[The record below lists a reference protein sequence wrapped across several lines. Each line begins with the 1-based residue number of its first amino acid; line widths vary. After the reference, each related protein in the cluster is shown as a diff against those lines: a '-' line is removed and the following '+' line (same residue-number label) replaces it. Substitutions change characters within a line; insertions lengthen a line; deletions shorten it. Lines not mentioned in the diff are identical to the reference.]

1 MAFPVLR
8 RWQRRHAEP
17 AVAHWRRLLELA
29 DVTGTLCAVD
39 ARPGRSRSGP
49 AAQALADLACAGDA
63 ACMHV
68 IDSDDHVLLPF
79 RDASC
84 DAIVLGPRIS
94 DLDETARDTLLDE
107 GRRVLRPGGHL
118 MIVVPSGD
126 GRGALRAPDVEWL
139 PGTPPGWW
147 SEALDERFAE
157 TRYARFSRRLDVIL
171 AVSPAPTLCR

>member
-1 MAFPVLR
+1 MALPGLR

-17 AVAHWRRLLELA
+17 AVTHWRKLLELA
-29 DVTGTLCAVD
+29 EVTGTLCAVD
-39 ARPGRSRSGP
+39 AETGRSRSGP

-63 ACMHV
+63 RCTHV
-68 IDSDDHVLLPF
+68 IDSDNHVLLPF
-79 RDASC
+79 GDASC

-94 DLDETARDTLLDE
+94 GLDETARDTLLDE

-118 MIVVPSGD
+118 MIVVPRSDPQATFGLP
-126 GRGALRAPDVEWL
+126 GIEWL

-147 SEALDERFAE
+147 SEALNERFAE

-171 AVSPAPTLCR
+171 AVRNA

>member
-1 MAFPVLR
+1 MALSGLR
-8 RWQRRHAEP
+8 RWQRRHTEL
-17 AVAHWRRLLELA
+17 AVERWRKLLELA
-29 DVTGTLCAVD
+29 EVTGRLCAVD
-39 ARPGRSRSGP
+39 ARPGGRGRSSGP
-49 AAQALADLACAGDA
+49 AAQALADLACAGDVS
-63 ACMHV
+63 CTHV

-79 RDASC
+79 ADASC
-84 DAIVLGPRIS
+84 DAIVLGPRVS
-94 DLDETARDTLLDE
+94 GLDETERDTLLDE

-126 GRGALRAPDVEWL
+126 PSVALRLPDLEWL

-171 AVSPAPTLCR
+171 AVRNA